1 MTTSLRFA
9 RYQRPVLRGMGALAL
24 SGLVPGPLRGAAP
37 IVPGEW
43 IERRIPALP
52 DALVDAYVDHV
63 GADRASYGASI
74 PPHLF
79 PQWAFAMSG
88 ELMRGLRYPLLRA
101 MNGGCRLEVRGPLPR
116 GRELI
121 VRGRLAAVD
130 DDGRRAI
137 ITQRYTTGVEGN
149 TNLLA
154 AEVRVFVPLGRGRGE
169 KTRGEKKGVLEVPAG
184 ARDLGGFAASARA
197 GWEFALLTG
206 DFNPV
211 HWSRRY
217 ARASGF
223 PGTIL
228 HGFGTFARAWEI
240 ARADRETRVLD
251 ARFTRPLSLPNE
263 ARMLADGS
271 SVYVVDRDGIVVMQ
285 GRLG

>member
-1 MTTSLRFA
+1 MTTTSFRFA
-9 RYQRPVLRGMGALAL
+9 RYQRPVLRGMGELALA
-24 SGLVPGPLRGAAP
+24 GLIPGPLRGAPP

-43 IERRIPALP
+43 LERRVPALP
-52 DALVDAYVDHV
+52 DALVDAYVAHT
-63 GADRASYGASI
+63 GGDRASYDSSI

-88 ELMRGLRYPLLRA
+88 ELMRGLRAPLLRA

-116 GRELI
+116 GRDLV
-121 VRGRLAAVD
+121 VRGRLAAID

-137 ITQRYTTGVEGN
+137 ITQRFTTGIEGN

-154 AEVRVFVPLGRGRGE
+154 AEVRVFVPLARG
-169 KTRGEKKGVLEVPAG
+169 KGDRKSPPAVPSD
-184 ARDLGGFAASARA
+184 ARDLGGFVAGARA

-217 ARASGF
+217 ARTSGF
-223 PGTIL
+223 PSAIL

-240 ARADRETRVLD
+240 VRADREIHVLD
-251 ARFTRPLSLPNE
+251 ARFTRPLVLPNE
-263 ARMLADGS
+263 ARVLADGS
-271 SVYVVDRDGIVVMQ
+271 SLYVVDRAGQIVMQ
-285 GRLG
+285 GKVE

>member
-1 MTTSLRFA
+1 MSVSLRLA
-9 RYQRPVLRGMGALAL
+9 RHQRPVLRGMGELALA
-24 SGLVPGPLRGAAP
+24 GLLPGPLRGREP

-43 IERRIPALP
+43 IERRIPAPP
-52 DALVDAYVDHV
+52 DALVDAYVDHT
-63 GADRASYGASI
+63 GGDRASYERAI

-88 ELMRGLRYPLLRA
+88 ELMRGLRHPLLRA
-101 MNGGCRLEVRGPLPR
+101 MNGGCRLEVRGPIPR
-116 GRELI
+116 GRELV
-121 VRGRLAAVD
+121 VRGRLAAID
-130 DDGRRAI
+130 DDGKRAI

-149 TNLLA
+149 TNILA
-154 AEVRVFVPLGRGRGE
+154 AEVRVFVPLARS
-169 KTRGEKKGVLEVPAG
+169 RGEKKDRPAAPEG
-184 ARDLGGFAASARA
+184 ARDLGGFVAGPRA

-217 ARASGF
+217 ARTSGF

-240 ARADRETRVLD
+240 ARADREIRALD
-251 ARFTRPLSLPNE
+251 ARFTRPLVLPNE

-271 SVYVVDRDGIVVMQ
+271 DVYVVDRDGVVVMQ
-285 GRLG
+285 GTIE